1 MENGSV
7 QSVTAAVQAETASYQ
22 VGGMTIPVTILDCRK
37 IWGRVDCLITPVGG
51 AGQQWVE
58 KRKLQFLD
66 RRD

>member
-7 QSVTAAVQAETASYQ
+7 QSITIAVQSETAVYKTS
-22 VGGMTIPVTILDCRK
+22 GMTIPVKILDCRK

-58 KRKLQFLD
+58 KRKLQLD
-66 RRD
+66 RRV